1 MEAEVSQRVGVGE
14 GSRRE
19 ERGKVRGPVIES
31 QNDCRG
37 LTRHVKR
44 AFITQTDAA
53 VKCSRYR
60 LFP

>member
-1 MEAEVSQRVGVGE
+1 MR
-14 GSRRE
+14 
-19 ERGKVRGPVIES
+19 PVIES

-53 VKCSRYR
+53 ARCSLAPIIPVKGNQLLVKVPRR
-60 LFP
+60 